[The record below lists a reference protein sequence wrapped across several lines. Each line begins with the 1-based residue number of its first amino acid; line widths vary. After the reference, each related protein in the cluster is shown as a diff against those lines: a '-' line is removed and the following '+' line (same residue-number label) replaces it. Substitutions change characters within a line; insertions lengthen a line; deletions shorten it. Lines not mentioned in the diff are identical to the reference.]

1 MCFTVELSRDHT
13 EMSLRRRGSEL
24 LNSMTLSCP
33 LIKFLGTKF
42 VLNSHCAC
50 GLCSLSTLLFWCR
63 CGWGTHPFPSRTRR
77 LRPNRPM
84 VLHWRRCGRAG
95 GRQIKKKTTGWKPDE
110 DKTGIGKWVLSET
123 GWSQIR
129 IVKSGA
135 NPYQPGRAVKICW
148 FYQWL
153 EILNKKSRRR
163 NIWCF

>member
-1 MCFTVELSRDHT
+1 MRLDHLLSKEKVEYKMCFTVELSRNYT

-42 VLNSHCAC
+42 VLNSYCAC

-63 CGWGTHPFPSRTRR
+63 CGWGKHPFPSRTRR

-95 GRQIKKKTTGWKPDE
+95 GRQIKKRKAG
-110 DKTGIGKWVLSET
+110 
-123 GWSQIR
+123 
-129 IVKSGA
+129 
-135 NPYQPGRAVKICW
+135 
-148 FYQWL
+148 
-153 EILNKKSRRR
+153 EILMRIDAGFTSDLRRKDIFFL
-163 NIWCF
+163 NG

>member
-1 MCFTVELSRDHT
+1 MRLDHLLSKEKVEKMCFTVELSRDHT

-42 VLNSHCAC
+42 VLNSHYAY

-95 GRQIKKKTTGWKPDE
+95 GRQIKKRRTGKPDE
-110 DKTGIGKWVLSET
+110 IDAGFTSDLREKAIFLSD
-123 GWSQIR
+123 G
-129 IVKSGA
+129 
-135 NPYQPGRAVKICW
+135 
-148 FYQWL
+148 
-153 EILNKKSRRR
+153 
-163 NIWCF
+163 

>member
-42 VLNSHCAC
+42 VLNSHYAY

-95 GRQIKKKTTGWKPDE
+95 GRQIKKKERNRRSCLIKIERALESELCWEQSGTRRFSISP
-110 DKTGIGKWVLSET
+110 VLT
-123 GWSQIR
+123 LNQ
-129 IVKSGA
+129 SGRTVIIA
-135 NPYQPGRAVKICW
+135 G
-148 FYQWL
+148 FYQ
-153 EILNKKSRRR
+153 
-163 NIWCF
+163 